1 MQREILAKGESAMTV
16 ERNKKIYD
24 RRASGEIYRTIGEDY
39 GISVE
44 RVRQVYCREVR
55 RRKKEEL
62 RQRQIEN
69 GWIKE
74 RAE

>member
-1 MQREILAKGESAMTV
+1 MTV

-24 RRASGEIYRTIGEDY
+24 RRVSGEIYRTIGEDY
-39 GISVE
+39 GISAE
-44 RVRQVYCREVR
+44 RVRQLYYLEVR

-74 RAE
+74 SVHERF